1 MQQMPNPLQT
11 MNRFHGK
18 VGKEGAEE
26 PEPGDHGQDG
36 ALSGEASTAE
46 DQALRHGK
54 DCQEEKN
61 NVGQTSADPERQ
73 PTPMRGDAPKSA
85 VPEALREK
93 QQRQNAQA
101 NNDPQQQK
109 APIHGDGAPKRKVQV

>member
-11 MNRFHGK
+11 MNGLHRK
-18 VGKEGAEE
+18 VSKKGTEK
-26 PEPGDHGQDG
+26 PEAGDDGHHG
-36 ALSGEASTAE
+36 ALAGKASVAE

-61 NVGQTSADPERQ
+61 NVGKTGADPERQ

-101 NNDPQQQK
+101 NNDTQQQK